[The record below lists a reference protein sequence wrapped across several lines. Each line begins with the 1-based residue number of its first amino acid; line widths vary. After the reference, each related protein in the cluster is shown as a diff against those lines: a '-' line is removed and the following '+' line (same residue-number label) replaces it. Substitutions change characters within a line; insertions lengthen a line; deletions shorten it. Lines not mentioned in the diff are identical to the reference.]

1 METPFE
7 PMVNPSGRDPDRG
20 RRSGIYCIRC
30 NWNGKVYIGSAT
42 YLAERKG
49 DHRRALLKGKHENK
63 YLQRAWDK
71 YGKDEFS
78 YAILEYCD
86 IGSLVE
92 REQYYLDSYQTTN
105 RNMGFNIFPFA
116 RSPRGYK
123 QSEESKKKTGD
134 AHRGMKHTE
143 EAKRKMSE
151 SKTGLKMNLTP
162 EERERR
168 RTHMLGKQ
176 WSLGIKISEEARQ
189 KRLGKKY
196 ALGNVFTEEQKNRL
210 ALAHIT
216 LTIQQCDQIRQDYF
230 NKTKTIVAMAVE
242 YGKCVQTIGNIIHR
256 RLRAY
261 Q

>member
-1 METPFE
+1 VEIPFE
-7 PMVNPSGRDPDRG
+7 PMINPSGRDPDRG
-20 RRSGIYCIRC
+20 RKSGIYCIRC
-30 NWNGKVYIGSAT
+30 NYNGKVYIGSAT

-49 DHRRALLKGKHENK
+49 DHRRALVKGKHENK
-63 YLQRAWDK
+63 YLQRAWNK
-71 YGKDEFS
+71 YGKDEFV

-86 IGSLVE
+86 IDSLVE
-92 REQYYLDSYQTTN
+92 REQYYLDAYQATN
-105 RNMGFNIFPFA
+105 RNMGFNIFPYA

-134 AHRGMKHTE
+134 AHRGKKMSDEARKH
-143 EAKRKMSE
+143 MSE

-176 WSLGIKISEEARQ
+176 WSLGRKLSEEHKNCLRGN
-189 KRLGKKY
+189 KF
-196 ALGNVFTEEQKNRL
+196 ALGHRKNEEQLNRL

-216 LTIQQCDQIRQDYF
+216 LTLQQCNQMREDFF
-230 NKTKTIVAMAVE
+230 NKTKTMVAIAAE

-256 RLRAY
+256 RRRAY